1 MGKIIGLT
9 GGVGCGKSTV
19 VALLQKH
26 YRCKAILTDEVSREQ
41 MQPGGIVYARV
52 LEEFG
57 NEILSAD
64 GTIDRRLLAATVFS
78 DGEKLAKLN
87 ALTHPAVTEYVLEQ
101 VGLERRENRYELL
114 VIETAL
120 LIEGGYDRFCD
131 EVWYV
136 YAPEAQRRK
145 RLKES
150 RGYPDGKIDALIK
163 LQKTEEEFFAA
174 ATHVVENCDETTETE
189 LFRRIKEIL

>member
-19 VALLQKH
+19 VALLQKNF
-26 YRCKAILTDEVSREQ
+26 RCKAILTDEVAREQ
-41 MQPGGIVYARV
+41 MQPGGIAYTLV

-57 NEILSAD
+57 NEILAED
-64 GTIDRRLLAATVFS
+64 GTIDRGALAAIVFP
-78 DGEKLAKLN
+78 DEEKLAKLN
-87 ALTHPAVTEYVLEQ
+87 ALTHPLVTEYVLEQ
-101 VGLERRENRYELL
+101 VGQERRENRYEIL

-136 YAPEAQRRK
+136 YAPKEQRRK

-150 RGYPDGKIDALIK
+150 RGYPDGKIDALMAR
-163 LQKTEEEFFAA
+163 QKTEEEFFAVA
-174 ATHVVENCDETTETE
+174 DHVVKNCDETTETE